1 MESYT
6 EQSPVGSRWFHQ
18 DKLVAFLQSE
28 VVHVERVGRSRGKQS
43 LAPAFLSMAIKWL
56 EDLEDTVDTVSGHMW
71 TPIANS
77 VVVVCQ
83 FVSQLF
89 FSSYVFWKRCWFT
102 RVQNLCLHPKLNR
115 DPSMEIAS
123 SIDHE
128 RMKSMCR
135 TRWNKYVQGRDHRC
149 PKETIQIEYV
159 YIFYISMQDSWWR
172 KRELGKKWIDMA
184 NPPLVL
190 PSILDAAGK
199 EYLDHSARLDLD
211 VSHWII

>member
-1 MESYT
+1 MVPSG
-6 EQSPVGSRWFHQ
+6 QAGGLLAKRGGSRRTCWE
-18 DKLVAFLQSE
+18 KPGEAELSTSISE
-28 VVHVERVGRSRGKQS
+28 HGHKMIGGFGRHSGHS
-43 LAPAFLSMAIKWL
+43 KW
-56 EDLEDTVDTVSGHMW
+56 THVDTYSKFCCRGMSICV
-71 TPIANS
+71 TT
-77 VVVVCQ
+77 
-83 FVSQLF
+83 F
-89 FSSYVFWKRCWFT
+89 FLSSYVFWKRCWFT